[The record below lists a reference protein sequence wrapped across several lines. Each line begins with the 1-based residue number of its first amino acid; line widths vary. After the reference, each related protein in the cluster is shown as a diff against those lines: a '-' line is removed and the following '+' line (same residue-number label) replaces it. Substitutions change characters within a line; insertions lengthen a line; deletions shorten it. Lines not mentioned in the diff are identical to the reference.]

1 MLTNIIATLLV
12 VVTTNTYAPKQ
23 YWHPTYIMTFPPQEG
38 GDWRDSPV
46 NPWNYQGLAEA
57 NKPKER
63 DNPDVLVTDVREI
76 KTLSFDFDGKT
87 WTAEIS
93 NTVISTER
101 KRRVVTSETIITN
114 GVTIT
119 TTAERWANE

>member
-1 MLTNIIATLLV
+1 MLTNIIATLIV
-12 VVTTNTYAPKQ
+12 AVTTNTFAPKQ
-23 YWHPTYIMTFPPQEG
+23 YWHPTYYLTFPPQEG
-38 GDWRDSPV
+38 GEWREDQV
-46 NPWNYQGLAEA
+46 NPWNYQGLSEL

-63 DNPDVLVTDVREI
+63 DNPDVRITEIREI
-76 KTLSFDFDGKT
+76 KTLTFDFEGKT

-93 NTVISTER
+93 NTALSTLR
-101 KRRVVTSETIITN
+101 KKRVVTSETTHTN